1 MLQNKKSQSWSI
13 DIIVAVVV
21 FMGAFFLF
29 YTILNSNPN
38 TKASSLKQDASSVIK
53 QIAAEDSSLR
63 VIDNNEVNESK
74 LNELKNLSYD
84 ELKRQFRVEGDF
96 CIYMEDDK
104 GNIVLINNS
113 YKGVGTPSIMV
124 GGTPCSQK

>member
-1 MLQNKKSQSWSI
+1 MVNKKSQSWSI

-63 VIDNNEVNESK
+63 VIDNNEVNESR

-124 GGTPCSQK
+124 GGTPCSQQ

>member
-1 MLQNKKSQSWSI
+1 MVNKKSQSWSI

-63 VIDNNEVNESK
+63 VIDNNEVNESR